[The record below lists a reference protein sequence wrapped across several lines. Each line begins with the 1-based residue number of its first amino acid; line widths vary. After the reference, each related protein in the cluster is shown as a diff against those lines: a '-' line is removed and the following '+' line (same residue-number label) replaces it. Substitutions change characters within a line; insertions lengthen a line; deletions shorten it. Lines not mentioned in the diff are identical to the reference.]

1 MPKDHVVT
9 TTYNGWKWP
18 PRPIYKCNV
27 TELRELR
34 MEREM
39 TYWESCGEVNEP
51 PSQWELFLAAEVERG
66 VLQRVVGQ
74 QFEES
79 EHEHLRPS
87 E

>member
-51 PSQWELFLAAEVERG
+51 PSQWEL
-66 VLQRVVGQ
+66 
-74 QFEES
+74 
-79 EHEHLRPS
+79 
-87 E
+87 